1 MNIGAG
7 RVILQDILR
16 IDKGLKNG
24 DIENHETIKEIK
36 SNCKRIHLCGILSD
50 GGVHGHQDHLFKMIE
65 IFEKTNTEILLH
77 CFLDGRD
84 SSPISGLENM
94 KKLNEIIKNKKTI
107 RVVSISG
114 RFFSMDRDNRWDRIE
129 KAYKAIIEGNA
140 NKKNSSIHAIKESY
154 QNKVSDEFFKPV
166 NLGNYDGVKK
176 GMVFL

>member
-65 IFEKTNTEILLH
+65 IFEKQT
-77 CFLDGRD
+77 R
-84 SSPISGLENM
+84 
-94 KKLNEIIKNKKTI
+94 K
-107 RVVSISG
+107 
-114 RFFSMDRDNRWDRIE
+114 FFCI
-129 KAYKAIIEGNA
+129 
-140 NKKNSSIHAIKESY
+140 
-154 QNKVSDEFFKPV
+154 
-166 NLGNYDGVKK
+166 
-176 GMVFL
+176 VFLMEGIALQFLVWKI